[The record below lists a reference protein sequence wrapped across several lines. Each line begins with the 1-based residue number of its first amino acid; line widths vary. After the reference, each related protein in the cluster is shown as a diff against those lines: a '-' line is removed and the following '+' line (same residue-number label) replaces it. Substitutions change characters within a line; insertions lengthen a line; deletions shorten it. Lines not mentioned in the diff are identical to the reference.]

1 MDRRYIV
8 VATLAVLIASLV
20 GFRFGAVLYKQPSPH
35 VSEMDYDI
43 RQVGGKYT
51 IVFSGCVVNPR
62 SSNVYDVTVQI
73 HWSEMAGERHFD
85 SVFVGDMVG
94 GSTVSIEKTF
104 EFEYMVTLGSYSY
117 EVEFSETQ

>member
-8 VATLAVLIASLV
+8 VATLAVLVASLV
-20 GFRFGAVLYKQPSPH
+20 GFRFGAVLYKRPSPH

-51 IVFSGCVVNPR
+51 IVFSGSVVNPR
-62 SSNVYDVTVQI
+62 RSNVYDVTVHI
-73 HWSEMAGERHFD
+73 RWSEMGGGRHVD
-85 SVFVGDMVG
+85 SVFVGDMAG

-104 EFEYMVTLGSYSY
+104 EFEYMITLGSYNY